1 MGSRALARSSG
12 WIAMLLRGWTQ
23 LQRHTATLCLSL
35 QHPVL
40 GTWGHA
46 WLQGCGDRRQLG
58 CISTPY
64 GIDGTVKGGNDG
76 AWARGRQ
83 STNGG

>member
-35 QHPVL
+35 QHPGSRHVGPCL
-40 GTWGHA
+40 AAGMWGQKTAGVYQYPIWDRWHSE
-46 WLQGCGDRRQLG
+46 RRQ
-58 CISTPY
+58 
-64 GIDGTVKGGNDG
+64 
-76 AWARGRQ
+76 
-83 STNGG
+83 